1 MDLVTVR
8 HPVSAAAEAYRTL
21 RTNLMFSSVDRPVS
35 TLLVTS
41 PARPDEKSVV
51 LANLAVT
58 FAQGGHSTI
67 LVDSDLR
74 RPAQHVIWGAG
85 NERGLTTM
93 MLEESALADPPLV
106 PTDVDGLQLL
116 PSGPL
121 PPTPADLLGGQ
132 RMGEI
137 IGLLRARASYV
148 LFDSPPVLAVTDAA
162 LLGSQLDGVLL
173 VVRAGHTRRE
183 HAARAREALERV
195 HVRIVGAVL
204 DNAPRAGVASSYAAA
219 GQAGA

>member
-1 MDLVTVR
+1 MDLVTLR
-8 HPVSAAAEAYRTL
+8 KPRSAATEAFRTL
-21 RTNLMFSSVDRPVS
+21 RTNLMFSSVEHPVS

-41 PARPDEKSVV
+41 PARGEDKSSV

-74 RPAQHVIWGAG
+74 RPAQHEIWGLDNG
-85 NERGLTTM
+85 RGLTTM
-93 MLEESALADPPLV
+93 MLEDTALAEPPLFA
-106 PTDVDGLQLL
+106 TEIEGLNIL

-121 PPTPADLLGGQ
+121 PPAPADLLGSQ

-137 IGLLRARASYV
+137 IGLLRARASYI

-162 LLGSQLDGVLL
+162 LLGTQLDGVLL
-173 VVRAGHTRRE
+173 VIKAGHTRRE
-183 HAARAREALERV
+183 HAARAREALKRV
-195 HVRIVGAVL
+195 NVRIVGAVL
-204 DNAPRAGVASSYAAA
+204 DNAPRESAATRYADPT
-219 GQAGA
+219 

>member
-1 MDLVTVR
+1 MAKANLIMLSDPR
-8 HPVSAAAEAYRTL
+8 SAAAEAYRTL
-21 RTNLMFSSVDRPVS
+21 RTNLMFSSVEKPIT

-41 PARPDEKSVV
+41 PAEGEGKSTV

-58 FAQGGHSTI
+58 FAQAGHKTI
-67 LVDSDLR
+67 IVDCDLR
-74 RPAQHVIWGAG
+74 RPAQHDIWKIP

-93 MLEESALADPPLV
+93 MLEAAALANPPLASTAV
-106 PTDVDGLQLL
+106 ENLQVL

-121 PPTPADLLGGQ
+121 PPAPADLLGSQ
-132 RMGEI
+132 RMNEI
-137 IGLLRARASYV
+137 IGLLKARANYI

-162 LLGSQLDGVLL
+162 LLGSKLDGVLL

-183 HAARAREALERV
+183 HAARAKEALERV

-204 DNAPRAGVASSYAAA
+204 SNAPRERAA
-219 GQAGA
+219 GYY